1 MKRSC
6 REKTFLIS
14 ALSIIGTIMKDPNR
28 ERSDVLERLEQAT
41 ALLEQSLDVR
51 IIPAKGTNLAYA
63 IRGARDKNDIAAVQG
78 GIINENGKPRAAG
91 LCAFGGDEDTVRLVL
106 TAMKFDPLMRSAA
119 TLRFSKNTLRVIESL
134 LLECTSFDRTQEPRG
149 ISTMDWGVASCCKE
163 GVPDVCY
170 DYGGTGKEAIIRI
183 LGENPIDVTNNII
196 MISNRIINI
205 EL

>member
-51 IIPAKGTNLAYA
+51 LIPAKGTTLAYA
-63 IRGARDKNDIAAVQG
+63 IRGARDKNDVAAVQG

>member
-63 IRGARDKNDIAAVQG
+63 IRGARDKNDVAAVQG

>member
-1 MKRSC
+1 
-6 REKTFLIS
+6 
-14 ALSIIGTIMKDPNR
+14 MKDPRR
-28 ERSDVLERLEQAT
+28 ERSDVLERLAQAT
-41 ALLEQSLDVR
+41 VLLEQSLDVR
-51 IIPAKGTNLAYA
+51 LIPAKGANLAYA
-63 IRGARDKNDIAAVQG
+63 IRGARDKNGVAAVQG
-78 GIINENGKPRAAG
+78 GIINENGKPHAAG
-91 LCAFGGDEDTVRLVL
+91 PCAFGGDEDTARLVL

-119 TLRFSKNTLRVIESL
+119 TLRFSKNTLIVIESL
-134 LLECTSFDRTQEPRG
+134 LLECTSFDRTQEPPG

>member
-1 MKRSC
+1 
-6 REKTFLIS
+6 
-14 ALSIIGTIMKDPNR
+14 MKDSNR
-28 ERSDVLERLEQAT
+28 ERGDVLERLEQAT

-51 IIPAKGTNLAYA
+51 LIPAKGANLAYA
-63 IRGARDKNDIAAVQG
+63 IRGARDKNDVAAVQG
-78 GIINENGKPRAAG
+78 GIINEKGKTRAAG
-91 LCAFGGDEDTVRLVL
+91 PCAFGGENEDTVRLVL
-106 TAMKFDPLMRSAA
+106 TVMKFDPRMRSAA
-119 TLRFSKNTLRVIESL
+119 TLRFSKNILRVIESL